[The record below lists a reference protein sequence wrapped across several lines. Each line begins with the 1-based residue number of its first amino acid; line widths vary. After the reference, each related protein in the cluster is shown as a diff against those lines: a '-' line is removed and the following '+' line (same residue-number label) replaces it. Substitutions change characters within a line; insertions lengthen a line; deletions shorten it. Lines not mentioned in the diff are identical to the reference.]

1 MAISWYP
8 GHMAKTKRLLA
19 EQLSRVNIVVELC
32 DARLP
37 YSSRNPELLRLC
49 ANKPRV
55 LLMNKADLASPNTTR
70 DWVRHFKAEG
80 ERVLPLEAQKKGGVK
95 QAVPLIYQAAEE
107 ILSRAE
113 ARGFKKTLRAMVI
126 GVPNVGKSTF
136 INTLLGQTR
145 LHAED
150 RPGVTRAP
158 QWVKVGPYLEIMDT
172 PGMLWPRLD
181 DETAARRL
189 CYISAIRDEVV
200 DVYDLCLHL
209 LDELMTLCP
218 DQVMA
223 RYKVTDAALRGQ
235 ALLEA
240 ICRGRGFLLP
250 GAQYDTD
257 RAVATVLNE
266 FRDGRIARLT
276 MEMPPLKEEKHGNQP

>member
-8 GHMAKTKRLLA
+8 GHMAKTKRLLT

-37 YSSRNPELLRLC
+37 YSSRNPELLKLC
-49 ANKPRV
+49 ENKPRI
-55 LLMNKADLASPNTTR
+55 LLLNKADLASPGATR
-70 DWVRHFKAEG
+70 EWVRYFSSMG
-80 ERVLPLEAQKKGGVK
+80 ESVLPLEAQKKGGVK
-95 QAVPLIYQAAEE
+95 QTVPLIYQAAEE

-136 INTLLGQTR
+136 INTLFGQTR
-145 LHAED
+145 LKAED
-150 RPGVTRAP
+150 RPGVTRAT
-158 QWVKVGPYLEIMDT
+158 QWVKIGPYLEVMDT

-181 DETAARRL
+181 DERAARRL

-200 DVYDLCLHL
+200 DVYELCLHL
-209 LDELMTLCP
+209 LDELMALCP
-218 DQVMA
+218 EQVMA
-223 RYKVTDAALRGQ
+223 RFKVSDPALRGQ

-250 GAQYDTD
+250 GAQCDTD
-257 RAVATVLNE
+257 RAVSTVLNE

-276 MEMPPLKEEKHGNQP
+276 MEMPPRKEEKDGDQP